1 MLGAGGVNATGTR
14 ATRRL
19 ASFSRPQCTITAY
32 NSGNFPRPAEEA
44 REDEMQKQRY
54 REISWPAVA
63 ALALVAF
70 AVTLG
75 SLAAGQSESKAQA
88 PSAEKAQ
95 TKVVLLGTGTPRPYP
110 DRSGPATAIVAGARA
125 YLVDFGPGVGGRAAA
140 ASRKGNRSMGC
151 RKPNMG

>member
-1 MLGAGGVNATGTR
+1 
-14 ATRRL
+14 
-19 ASFSRPQCTITAY
+19 
-32 NSGNFPRPAEEA
+32 
-44 REDEMQKQRY
+44 MQKQRY

-75 SLAAGQSESKAQA
+75 SLAAGQSENKA

-125 YLVDFGPGVGGRAAA
+125 YPAGFGAGGGGRAAA
-140 ASRKGNRSMGC
+140 AAGKGTAGMGSTEL
-151 RKPNMG
+151 KNSFFIPLPFVPTPGY